1 VEKVKMKIKVI
12 VSLATAALFT
22 SGYILSMNVPLG
34 PHLYIDQPAVRTE
47 LITDNA
53 VALDA
58 GDSSSADI
66 EPPADDA
73 ADTCD
78 QSGKMTML
86 FLGENLPETPER
98 GADAIRLLRADFDN
112 KLINVLALSPDVQ
125 VERPVLA
132 SEAIENPTLTNVYYL
147 GKESKSGSESEKM
160 IEGMRYISQTLF
172 NNFGYHPSH
181 YVIIKQSLMEDIV
194 DTLGG
199 LPINL
204 TEDVDGT
211 SEGFGYFSEGEQVM
225 NGQQVLNYVRIL
237 NPTNVTGSSEL
248 NRIKRQNQI
257 LAALAAQMG
266 SSETIAKLP
275 ILMMQFYESLTTD
288 LNIQQVEALFCL
300 LGDDEVKINYIE
312 VPSDMFAS
320 GKNRI
325 LIPKDYN
332 NLGKYIIE
340 NAGQ

>member
-1 VEKVKMKIKVI
+1 MKMKKKAI
-12 VSLATAALFT
+12 VSLAIAALFT

-34 PHLYIDQPAVRTE
+34 PHLNIEQPAVKTE
-47 LITDNA
+47 IIANYA
-53 VALDA
+53 VTLDA
-58 GDSSSADI
+58 GHSSAADI
-66 EPPADDA
+66 KPPANDA

-78 QSGKMTML
+78 QSGIMTML
-86 FLGENLPETPER
+86 LLGENLPETPER

-112 KLINVLALSPDVQ
+112 KLINVLSLSPDVQ
-125 VERPVLA
+125 LETPVLA
-132 SEAIENPTLTNVYYL
+132 SEAIESSTLTNVYYL

-160 IEGMRYISQTLF
+160 IEGTRNISQSLLD
-172 NNFGYHPSH
+172 NFGYYPSH
-181 YVIIKQSLMEDIV
+181 YISIKQSLLEDIV

-204 TEDVDGT
+204 PEDVDGT

-225 NGQQVLNYVRIL
+225 DGQQVLNYVRIL

-257 LAALAAQMG
+257 LAALAAQMS

-275 ILMMQFYESLTTD
+275 ILIVQFYESLTTD
-288 LNIQQVEALFCL
+288 LNMQQIEALFCL
-300 LGDDEVKINYIE
+300 LGEDEVRINYIE
-312 VPSDMFAS
+312 VPSEMFAS

-332 NLGKYIIE
+332 TLGKYIIE